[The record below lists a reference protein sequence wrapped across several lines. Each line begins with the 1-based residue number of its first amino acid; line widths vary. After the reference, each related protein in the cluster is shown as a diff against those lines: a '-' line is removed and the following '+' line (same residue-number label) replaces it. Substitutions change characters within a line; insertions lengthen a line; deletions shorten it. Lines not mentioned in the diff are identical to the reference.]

1 MTPRPTARTWTRW
14 AHRDGE
20 QLTWVDAWDNCKVD
34 VAEKMLL
41 DGETLIRVT
50 ITESRRRGKGKGKK
64 R

>member
-1 MTPRPTARTWTRW
+1 
-14 AHRDGE
+14 
-20 QLTWVDAWDNCKVD
+20 LTWVDAWDNCKVD